1 MLHGAHKTR
10 IKGCNTMS
18 DVGCGKC
25 SRLVLWDVPLY
36 NEGGLDD
43 WRLTV
48 TSVTWVLVENLL
60 GGRAVT

>member
-1 MLHGAHKTR
+1 MLHGADQIR
-10 IKGCNTMS
+10 IKGCYTMS

-25 SRLVLWDVPLY
+25 PRLALWDVPLY
-36 NEGGLDD
+36 NEGALDD

-60 GGRAVT
+60 CGRAVT

>member
-1 MLHGAHKTR
+1 
-10 IKGCNTMS
+10 MS

-25 SRLVLWDVPLY
+25 PRLALSDVPLY
-36 NEGGLDD
+36 NEGDLDD